1 MQDLKPCEEMNILA
15 FDDSTTRPCGW
26 VDMIVSLKE
35 GEDKRST
42 NIYFLVVPCES
53 VFKGFLGRP
62 FVATLD
68 VVASPVHLK
77 MKYPNNGETSY
88 HLCWPTQSA
97 PYPWSDTQ
105 KILYYFNGHK
115 KITKGSPCGGSRCLG
130 RQGQFW
136 RWIHFARPL
145 LSDLHMLI
153 SDWPFLQWGYGHPQP
168 FSPRTRP
175 TQISRPWTL

>member
-26 VDMIVSLKE
+26 VDMIVSLRE
-35 GEDKRST
+35 GEDKRSI

-62 FVATLD
+62 FITTLD

-77 MKYPNNGETSY
+77 MKYPDNGETSY

-97 PYPWSDTQ
+97 PYPWNDTQ
-105 KILYYFNGHK
+105 NTLYYFSGHK
-115 KITKGSPCGGSRCLG
+115 KSPREVHVADIDFWEDKVNSDDGSTLPAPS
-130 RQGQFW
+130 
-136 RWIHFARPL
+136 
-145 LSDLHMLI
+145 SDLHMLI